1 MKVDL
6 IAHTVISNHTAL
18 RDAGYKFNESYTRYD
33 DSTDEEAS
41 ELAEFA
47 GRACYQSWN
56 RPNPETATN
65 AGYINN
71 IIEKAHFSVIEHGM
85 VSFLF
90 SEISRNCTHELVRH
104 RHFSYSQK
112 SQRYVDESKSFIV
125 VPEAITMLYKD
136 NETLAERIGDTARAA
151 QDLYT
156 VLIDLLKEKGITG
169 KKARQAARFILPGGT
184 ETMIVV
190 SGNHRSWREFIQKRC
205 IPGPEIV
212 DPEINELATRV
223 LVHLYE
229 LEPNIYRDLFEL
241 ANLSGCDPVKQ

>member
-1 MKVDL
+1 MKVEL
-6 IAHTVISNHTAL
+6 IAHTIISNHEAM
-18 RDAGYKFNESYTRYD
+18 REAGYSFNTEFIKND
-33 DSTDEEAS
+33 IDPQDAA

-65 AGYINN
+65 EKYINN
-71 IIEKAHFSVIEHGM
+71 IIEKAHFSVIEHGTAT
-85 VSFLF
+85 FLF

-104 RHFSYSQK
+104 RHFSFSQK
-112 SQRYVDESKSFIV
+112 SQRYVNESSSKVIIPKALQSLWDDDPKFAYEV
-125 VPEAITMLYKD
+125 ASAVLNVQRLYG
-136 NETLAERIGDTARAA
+136 ETVER
-151 QDLYT
+151 
-156 VLIDLLKEKGITG
+156 LKEKGITG
-169 KKARQAARFILPGGT
+169 KKARQAARFMLPGGI

-223 LVHLYE
+223 LIALYE
-229 LEPNIYRDLFEL
+229 QEPNIYRDLYREADFADL
-241 ANLSGCDPVKQ
+241 DLSYE